1 MDESDANAISSLKLK
16 SLQLS
21 NIGNDDPQT
30 WLQLFS
36 SSRMKHLQ
44 DLQLINC
51 NFINELVLNS
61 ITSNC
66 PNLTSLNLEM
76 SWFED
81 HYGLVSI
88 GSLKNLKKIRLYCA
102 YPNFDDDLASLF
114 SALKQLTEIR
124 ICAYCP
130 QFNEEVIEK
139 IVENNP
145 KLETLEIQWYKPD
158 HGLAPLRKL
167 AFLSTLHLCNIQ
179 NVPKSEFE
187 KLFENCPF
195 GFLKHLKLEKLNED
209 QDLAKYVCTL
219 KANNY
224 FVEPSCNIIGTINI
238 GS

>member
-51 NFINELVLNS
+51 NFINESILNS

-66 PNLTSLNLEM
+66 HNLTSLNLEM

-102 YPNFDDDLASLF
+102 YPNIDDDLASLF

-195 GFLKHLKLEKLNED
+195 KFLKHLKLDKLNDD
-209 QDLAKYVCTL
+209 QDLAKYVDTL
-219 KANNY
+219 KANNC
-224 FVEPSCNIIGTINI
+224 FVKPLGNVIGTINI